1 MEVYKYHFQ
10 LMDIVG
16 EGDGEYE
23 GWDPQKT
30 AYTFMH
36 EIHKMQLMHFCY
48 EAECMN
54 ILCLFLCRLDLKT

>member
-1 MEVYKYHFQ
+1 MEVYKQHFQ

-16 EGDGEYE
+16 KGDGEYE
-23 GWDPQKT
+23 GWDPQK
-30 AYTFMH
+30 
-36 EIHKMQLMHFCY
+36 KMQLMHFVY